1 MLLSDHFAV
10 AAYIANKG
18 LRELMLAQDKT
29 PGEVMAAPSHLARNS
44 ATE

>member
-1 MLLSDHFAV
+1 MLLPDHFAV
-10 AAYIANKG
+10 SAYIANKG